1 MKKIIITGANLGIGF
16 YLIKELLNQGHKVAV
31 LDIET
36 DQLRTLQKE
45 YPEKLSF
52 FHCDISQEE
61 EVNTAVG
68 FALQNLG
75 SFDYAIHNACKCTFE
90 SFEKSTIE
98 TFHHVS
104 DVNYFGGIH
113 FIKAVLPIMKD
124 KNKGKIFITSS
135 GVGVMG
141 FVNISPYASSK
152 GALESLAKCLNI
164 EYKASGIT
172 FHILHPPLT
181 KTKSS
186 APLPV
191 PSEFMADPEKVGTG
205 LAKKL
210 KSNRFVICHSFGQKL
225 QTQFMYLFP
234 VSFGRFLSKMTE
246 KAAKQTKPSA

>member
-1 MKKIIITGANLGIGF
+1 MKRMIINGANTGIGF

-36 DQLRTLQKE
+36 DQLSALQKE

-52 FHCDISQEE
+52 FRCDISKED
-61 EVNTAVG
+61 EVNTGVRL
-68 FALQNLG
+68 ALKDLG
-75 SFDYAIHNACKCTFE
+75 GFDYAIHNACKCTFE
-90 SFEKSTIE
+90 SFENSTVE
-98 TFHHVS
+98 TFHQVL

-113 FIKAVLPIMKD
+113 FIKAILPVMKE
-124 KNKGKIFITSS
+124 KNKGKIFIASS

-152 GALESLAKCLNI
+152 GTLESLTKCLNI
-164 EYKASGIT
+164 EFKDSGIT

-210 KSNRFVICHSFGQKL
+210 KSRRFVICHSFGQKL
-225 QTQFMYLFP
+225 QTQLMYLFP

-246 KAAKQTKPSA
+246 KTAKKTKSSA